1 MAFTSPTRWS
11 GVLLI
16 AGGVLWIM
24 ARFSVA
30 FPPPLGYDG
39 DNRLFR
45 LPLLLV
51 LAGWAASPI
60 CRAISTS
67 RRAAAGRR
75 LWSAW
80 RSCSPATLSSS
91 GRCCSRT
98 RRTPRPP
105 WAAAR
110 RPGPALGAA
119 DLQEAMAIRLGL
131 PTLYE
136 EFLALLERARPDA
149 AERDKPELANA
160 VRRGVVGALLDKG
173 TTEATLRAEL
183 ELLLAGYGAYR
194 PGVPAQSA
202 A

>member
-1 MAFTSPTRWS
+1 
-11 GVLLI
+11 
-16 AGGVLWIM
+16 
-24 ARFSVA
+24 
-30 FPPPLGYDG
+30 
-39 DNRLFR
+39 
-45 LPLLLV
+45 
-51 LAGWAASPI
+51 
-60 CRAISTS
+60 
-67 RRAAAGRR
+67 
-75 LWSAW
+75 
-80 RSCSPATLSSS
+80 
-91 GRCCSRT
+91 
-98 RRTPRPP
+98 
-105 WAAAR
+105 
-110 RPGPALGAA
+110 
-119 DLQEAMAIRLGL
+119 MAIRLGL